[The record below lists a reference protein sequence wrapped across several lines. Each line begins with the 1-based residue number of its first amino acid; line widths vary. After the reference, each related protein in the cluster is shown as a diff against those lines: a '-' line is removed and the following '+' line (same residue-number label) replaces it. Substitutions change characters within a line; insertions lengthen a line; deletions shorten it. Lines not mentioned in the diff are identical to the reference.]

1 MTDPDRARPVHVIR
15 AGFMQLLDC
24 APLIV
29 AGRMGF
35 AESEGIAIQLMR
47 ETSWATLRDRIA
59 VRHLDVAHMVAPM
72 PIADNLGLSPL
83 PVGLIS
89 PIALGFGGNTVTVT
103 NALWD
108 ELAGHGAPANF
119 DPAATARAFARAVAA
134 RHRKN
139 APRITIGVVHTY
151 SAHHYE
157 VAYWLAWAGLQPGA
171 DYELVVVPPSLSAA
185 ALAAGQVDGFCAGD
199 PWGSAAVLEGIGRTI
214 TTNAHIWRSSPEK
227 VLGVRKSYAEEEPDR
242 LSRLVRAVY
251 RAAVWCDDPKNRPE
265 LIGLLSEEGIL
276 GQPPPVLA
284 PGISRRLQTPDGG
297 SQDVAQFLTFSGNAA
312 TFPWVSHALWMF
324 SQMVRWGQVKLT
336 PEAIAIARSTYR
348 PDLYREA
355 LAPLAVPMP
364 SANAKLEGSLSA
376 PTPVASA
383 VGRLVLGP
391 DKFFDGRIFD
401 PDRIEP
407 YVAGFGSGSSAT

>member
-1 MTDPDRARPVHVIR
+1 MTSPKGAGHVIR

-35 AESEGIAIQLMR
+35 AEAEGISIQLMR

-83 PVGLIS
+83 PVGLIT
-89 PIALGFGGNTVTVT
+89 PIALGFGGNTITVS
-103 NALWD
+103 NALWE
-108 ELAGHGAPANF
+108 ELAAHGAPADF
-119 DPAATARAFARAVAA
+119 DPGATARAFASVVAA
-134 RHRKN
+134 RR
-139 APRITIGVVHTY
+139 PRGGQKVTIGVVHTY

-157 VAYWLAWAGLQPGA
+157 VAYWLAWAGLLPGR

-199 PWGSAAVLEGIGRTI
+199 PWGSASVLEGIGRTI

-227 VLGVRKSYAEEEPDR
+227 VLGVRKAYAEDEPDR

-251 RAAVWCDDPKNRPE
+251 RAAVWCDDPANRSE
-265 LIGLLSEEGIL
+265 LIALLSEESLL
-276 GQPPPVLA
+276 GQPRPVLE
-284 PGISRRLQTPDGG
+284 PGLARRLTTPDGS
-297 SQDVAQFLTFSGNAA
+297 SQEVAQFLTFSHNAA
-312 TFPWVSHALWMF
+312 TFPWVSHALWMY
-324 SQMVRWGQVKLT
+324 SQMVRWGQVALT
-336 PEAIAIARSTYR
+336 PDSLAIARTTYR

-364 SANAKLEGSLSA
+364 SMNSKVEGSFSD
-376 PTPVASA
+376 PTPVASTA
-383 VGRLVLGP
+383 GRLVLGP

-401 PDRIEP
+401 PDRIESYISSFEP
-407 YVAGFGSGSSAT
+407 GSIPPG